1 VKLERRSLSRLALP
15 LKSLSDR
22 FAFGLLIA
30 LSIGL
35 LALGK
40 GNIEALK
47 AVETR
52 IADGLAPILS
62 LIAEPIAASRRLA
75 GKAGELI
82 ALHQENARLREQNRR
97 LLEWQTVARRL
108 ALENAGLRQVLHLEA
123 DPEPPTATAGRV
135 VADTG
140 GPFVHTVIVDA
151 GAMRGVSKGMA
162 AVNERGLVGRV
173 TGVGAR
179 SARVL
184 LLTDFN
190 SRIPVMVE
198 PSRDHAILA
207 GDNTYEP
214 GLIFLPLNPGL
225 AVGDRVVTSGR
236 GGVLPPGL
244 PIGIVGAID
253 ENKIAVTPFV
263 DWDRLEYVR
272 LLQYPAVTGPEAPAG
287 PQNGAPAPT
296 APAGTPADEVAGS
309 LVEPATPP
317 EIPASPRA
325 SAGVPLP

>member
-15 LKSLSDR
+15 LKGLSDR
-22 FAFGLLIA
+22 FVFGALIA

-35 LALGK
+35 LVLGK
-40 GNIEALK
+40 ADIDALK

-52 IADGLAPILS
+52 IGDSFAPILS
-62 LIAEPIAASRRLA
+62 LIAEPIGASRRLA

-97 LLEWQTVARRL
+97 LLEWQAVARQL
-108 ALENAGLRQVLHLEA
+108 ALENAGLRRVLHLGA
-123 DPEPPTATAGRV
+123 DPEPPIATAGRV

-151 GAMRGVSKGMA
+151 GTMRGVSKGMA
-162 AVNERGLVGRV
+162 AANERGLLGRV
-173 TGVGAR
+173 IEVGAR

-207 GDNTYEP
+207 GDNTHEP
-214 GLIFLPLNPGL
+214 GLIFLPLNPSL
-225 AVGDRVVTSGR
+225 AIGDRVVTSGR

-244 PIGIVGAID
+244 PIGVVSAIGED
-253 ENKIAVTPFV
+253 RIAVTPFV

-272 LLQYPAVTGPEAPAG
+272 LLQYPGVPAPEVPAELQAEAPTPPLPAKAPAG
-287 PQNGAPAPT
+287 EPSAAEPSEAP
-296 APAGTPADEVAGS
+296 DV
-309 LVEPATPP
+309 
-317 EIPASPRA
+317 PASA
-325 SAGVPLP
+325 AGQVLDPSP

>member
-1 VKLERRSLSRLALP
+1 VKLERRSLSRFALP
-15 LKSLSDR
+15 LKGLSDR
-22 FAFGLLIA
+22 FVFGALIA

-35 LALGK
+35 LVLGK
-40 GNIEALK
+40 ADIEALS

-52 IADGLAPILS
+52 IGDGFAPILL
-62 LIAEPIAASRRLA
+62 LIAEPIGASRRLA

-82 ALHQENARLREQNRR
+82 ALHQENARLQEQNRR
-97 LLEWQTVARRL
+97 LLEWQAVARQL
-108 ALENAGLRQVLHLEA
+108 ALENAGLRRVLNLEA

-135 VADTG
+135 IADTG

-162 AVNERGLVGRV
+162 AVNERGLVGRIIE
-173 TGVGAR
+173 VGAR

-184 LLTDFN
+184 LVTDFN

-207 GDNTYEP
+207 GDNTHEP
-214 GLIFLPLNPGL
+214 GLIFLPLNPSL

-244 PIGIVGAID
+244 PIGVVSAIGED
-253 ENKIAVTPFV
+253 RIAVTPFI

-272 LLQYPAVTGPEAPAG
+272 LLQYAGVPAPEALAEPRDEAPA
-287 PQNGAPAPT
+287 PPLPAEAPT
-296 APAGTPADEVAGS
+296 GEILVSPA
-309 LVEPATPP
+309 EPSEPP
-317 EIPASPRA
+317 EIPAS
-325 SAGVPLP
+325 AGAPTGDPTP

>member
-1 VKLERRSLSRLALP
+1 VKLERRSLYHLALP
-15 LKSLSDR
+15 FRGLSER
-22 FAFGLLIA
+22 FVFGALIA

-35 LALGK
+35 LVLGK
-40 GNIEALK
+40 ADIEALK

-52 IADGLAPILS
+52 IGDGFAPIFS

-82 ALHQENARLREQNRR
+82 ALYQENVRLREQNRR
-97 LLEWQTVARRL
+97 LLEWQAVARQL
-108 ALENAGLRQVLHLEA
+108 ALENAGLRRVLNLEA
-123 DPEPPTATAGRV
+123 DAEPPTATAGRV

-140 GPFVHTVIVDA
+140 GPFVHNVIVDA

-173 TGVGAR
+173 IEVGAR

-207 GDNTYEP
+207 GDNTHEA
-214 GLIFLPLNPGL
+214 GLIFLPLNPSL
-225 AVGDRVVTSGR
+225 AIGDRVVTSGR

-244 PIGIVGAID
+244 PVGVVSAIGED
-253 ENKIAVTPFV
+253 RIAVAPFV

-272 LLQYPAVTGPEAPAG
+272 LLHYVGVPAPEAPAELRG
-287 PQNGAPAPT
+287 GAPAPPR
-296 APAGTPADEVAGS
+296 PAETPVGGPPAA
-309 LVEPATPP
+309 EPS
-317 EIPASPRA
+317 EESGIPASA
-325 SAGVPLP
+325 AGQVLDPSP

>member
-15 LKSLSDR
+15 FKSLSDR
-22 FAFGLLIA
+22 FAFGVLIA

-35 LALGK
+35 LVLGK
-40 GNIEALK
+40 ADFEALK

-52 IADGLAPILS
+52 IGDSLAPILS
-62 LIAEPIAASRRLA
+62 LIAEPIGASRRLA

-97 LLEWQTVARRL
+97 LLEWQTVARQM
-108 ALENAGLRQVLHLEA
+108 ALENAGLRQVLNLDAE
-123 DPEPPTATAGRV
+123 PEPPTATAGRV

-173 TGVGAR
+173 TEVGAR

-184 LLTDFN
+184 LVTDFN
-190 SRIPVMVE
+190 SRIPVIVE

-207 GDNTYEP
+207 GDNTHEP
-214 GLIFLPLNPGL
+214 GLIFLPLNPRL

-244 PIGIVGAID
+244 PIGVVSAID
-253 ENKIAVTPFV
+253 DHKIAVTPFV

-272 LLQYPAVTGPEAPAG
+272 LLQYAAVPGPDPAAEPQDEAPA
-287 PQNGAPAPT
+287 PP
-296 APAGTPADEVAGS
+296 APAGVPAGEGPVPPA
-309 LVEPATPP
+309 EPGAPP
-317 EIPASPRA
+317 EIPASPGGPAREP
-325 SAGVPLP
+325 SP

>member
-1 VKLERRSLSRLALP
+1 MKLERRSLSRLALP
-15 LKSLSDR
+15 FKSLSER
-22 FAFGLLIA
+22 FAVGLLIA
-30 LSIGL
+30 LSLGL

-40 GNIEALK
+40 ADIAALE

-52 IADGLAPILS
+52 IGDGLAPILS

-82 ALHQENARLREQNRR
+82 ASHHENARLREQNRR
-97 LLEWQTVARRL
+97 LLEWQTVARQL

-123 DPEPPTATAGRV
+123 DPEPPIATAGRV

-207 GDNTYEP
+207 GDNTHEP
-214 GLIFLPLNPGL
+214 GLIFLPLNPSL

-244 PIGIVGAID
+244 PIGVVGAID
-253 ENKIAVTPFV
+253 EDKIAVTPFV

-272 LLQYPAVTGPEAPAG
+272 LLQYPAVTGPEAAAEPRDE
-287 PQNGAPAPT
+287 APAPP
-296 APAGTPADEVAGS
+296 APAGTPAGEVAAS
-309 LVEPATPP
+309 PAEPAAPP
-317 EIPASPRA
+317 EIAA
-325 SAGVPLP
+325 SARAPARVPSP